1 MSAADNVQT
10 VKDMYAAF
18 QRGDRNAMIAN
29 CAENVELV
37 LDSHVGEIPWSGIY
51 QGHSGVNA
59 EQDLQAEHV
68 DITVFEQ
75 LDFLTSETQVAV
87 VNNIE
92 LLVKKNGQ
100 KASLP
105 RYVQIM
111 TFDPAGK
118 VVRVCEA
125 YDPTPL
131 LAALRS

>member
-1 MSAADNVQT
+1 MSASDNVQT

-37 LDSHVGEIPWSGIY
+37 LDSHAGEIPWYGMY

-59 EQDLQAEHV
+59 QQDLQAEHV

-75 LDFLTSETQVAV
+75 LDFLASENQVAV
-87 VNNIE
+87 VNNVE
-92 LLVKKNGQ
+92 LVLKKNGQ
-100 KASLP
+100 KVSLP

-111 TFDPAGK
+111 TFDASGK
-118 VVRVCEA
+118 LARVCEA